1 MSKRKQ
7 KEYENP
13 GFDSTIYVFPQQ
25 ISDTANAFSEVATS
39 LAKGPLD
46 AHDVKRNVIYTNAAF
61 AIELYF
67 KAFLVKRISAP
78 FDFTI
83 ENGQVDKA
91 EFDDENRVTMWHSR
105 LVVPR
110 EYQKHNLNL
119 LFNALSD
126 ELKERVTQEVLQATN
141 SIKTPTDLLKFFNDI
156 KNYFVDKRYEFQD
169 FISGVPK
176 DSHIIHVLIPV
187 LNAIGNALANPPD
200 APIAEFTQE

>member
-25 ISDTANAFSEVATS
+25 IADTANAFREIAIS
-39 LAKGPLD
+39 LSKGHLD

-67 KAFLVKRISAP
+67 KSFLVKRVSAP
-78 FDFTI
+78 FDGVV
-83 ENGQVDKA
+83 ENGEVFQAK
-91 EFDDENRVTMWHSR
+91 FDDENRVTVWHSR
-105 LVVPR
+105 LVVPE
-110 EYQKHNLNL
+110 EYQNHNLQL

-126 ELKERVTQEVLQATN
+126 ELKERVMQEVLQVST
-141 SIKTPTDLLKFFNDI
+141 SIKTPADLLEFFNVV

-169 FISGVPK
+169 FIFGVPK
-176 DSHIIHVLIPV
+176 NSHVIYVLIPV
-187 LNAIGNALANPPD
+187 LNAIGKALATPPD
-200 APIAEFTQE
+200 VPITEFM